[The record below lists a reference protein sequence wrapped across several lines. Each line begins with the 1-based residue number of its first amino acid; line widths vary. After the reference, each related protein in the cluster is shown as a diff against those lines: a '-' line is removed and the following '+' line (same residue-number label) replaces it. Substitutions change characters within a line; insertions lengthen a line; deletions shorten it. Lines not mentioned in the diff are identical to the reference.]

1 MLKKSTHGFLF
12 NMQNKGR
19 DFSWLNLPGVGRKTT
34 LGLNTTTHSSL
45 MTASR
50 NADLVIIGGGISGTS
65 LLFAAARYSSIRR
78 IVLIEKYPGLAR
90 VNTAATHNSQTLH
103 CGDIE
108 TNYTLAKALTVQ
120 RAARLVVNYATRL
133 ARDEPLLRRCSR
145 MVLGVGAGECA
156 RLRLRHAEFAP
167 HYPGLRLYE
176 KADIGRLEPN
186 VVYAHGEMRPE
197 ELVACGAE
205 GEYAAADFAALASS
219 FANQARASG
228 KDIELRLGTRVAR
241 IRANGESFDV
251 LTDQGTITAGGVVV
265 SAGGHSLF
273 LAQQMGYGHEFSC
286 LPVAGS
292 FYFAREVLNGKV
304 YTVQNDKLP
313 FAAIHGDP
321 DLLVPGKTRF
331 GPTAVILPELE
342 RYHLRTI
349 IDFLRVVRFDTAL
362 MQVLGDLFR
371 DGDIRRYILKNLLF
385 EVPVVRRH
393 LFLKDARKI
402 VPSLEARDLRFAR
415 RVGGLRPQLV
425 DRRAKRLLMGEA
437 KISPGNGLIFNM
449 TPSPGATSCLDNAEQ
464 DLSNVTRHLGAT
476 FDSERFRAELE
487 NP

>member
-1 MLKKSTHGFLF
+1 MDFF
-12 NMQNKGR
+12 NPRRKEC
-19 DFSWLNLPGVGRKTT
+19 DPAWLNLPGVDGITT
-34 LGLNTTTHSSL
+34 LGLNTTAHSSS
-45 MTASR
+45 MTVSR
-50 NADLVIIGGGISGTS
+50 SADLVIIGGGISGTS

-108 TNYTLAKALTVQ
+108 TNYSLAKALTVQ

-133 ARDEPLLRRCSR
+133 ACDEPLLQRCSK
-145 MVLGVGAGECA
+145 MVLGVGTAECA
-156 RLRLRHAEFAP
+156 RLRARYAEFAA
-167 HYPGLRLYE
+167 HYPGLRLYDKTE
-176 KADIGRLEPN
+176 IARLEPN
-186 VVYAHGEMRPE
+186 VVYNHGETRPE

-219 FANQARASG
+219 FANHARASG
-228 KDIELRLGTRVAR
+228 KDIELLLGTRVAR
-241 IRANGESFDV
+241 VQANVESFDV
-251 LTDQGTITAGGVVV
+251 LTDRGTIAAGSVAV

-331 GPTAVILPELE
+331 GPTALIVPELE
-342 RYHLRTI
+342 RYHLASLV
-349 IDFLRVVRFDTAL
+349 DFLRVVRFDTAL
-362 MQVLGDLFR
+362 LRVLVDLFR
-371 DGDIRRYILKNLLF
+371 DDDIRHYIFKNLLF
-385 EVPVVRRH
+385 EVPVIRRH

-425 DRRAKRLLMGEA
+425 DRRAKRLLMGDA
-437 KISPGNGLIFNM
+437 KINPDNGLIFNM
-449 TPSPGATSCLDNAEQ
+449 TPSPGATNCLDNAEQ
-464 DLSNVTRHLGAT
+464 DLRIVTRHLGAT
-476 FDSERFRAELE
+476 FDSARFHAELDE
-487 NP
+487 S